1 LTETG
6 GLPLADDPHGSSD
19 AARVL
24 LVEDDARAAFLIGAM
39 LRSVWAEGLVL
50 SHTERLT
57 DATQELLERG
67 ATCVL
72 LDLSITGSDGL
83 SAVDQVRTAAPNVP
97 IVVLADRADEELAVL
112 AIRAGAQDYLIR
124 SELTASLLG
133 RALRYAI
140 ERKHSEVQL
149 AQLALHD
156 PLTRLPNRAL
166 FLDRLGVALDRSRRT
181 GGSVAVLF
189 LDVDNFKQINDTLG
203 HSAGDRLL
211 IELGDRLR
219 GMLRPMDT
227 VARFGGDE
235 FTFLFEDLASEREV
249 VLIAERISRTARVP
263 IMLDDGEATVTVSI
277 GIAMVGDPA
286 IPAET
291 VIREAD
297 VAMYRAKE
305 LGRSR
310 YELFDEASRHR
321 AMQRIELEAALRH
334 AVERG
339 ELRVHYQPKFS
350 LNGHRGAIGFEA
362 LVRWEHP
369 ERGLIAPA
377 EFIPLAE
384 ETGIVLPIGE
394 FVFNEALH
402 QLARWQQSKP
412 ELTVSVNLS
421 LRQLQDA
428 GLVAMLGSAI
438 NAAGVD
444 PAAVCLEVSE
454 SSVAQ
459 NGDVAT
465 RAFKGLKTTGVRIAI
480 DDYGTGSSSLTN
492 LKRLPI
498 DLLKIHESFVSM
510 LDQDGEDASIVGAV
524 VELGHALGLSVVAE
538 GVETDSQLAE
548 LRSLGCDGAQGF
560 LFGQPVTEA
569 EAEAMV
575 LAG

>member
-1 LTETG
+1 MTETG